1 MKIAVSSYSFSKSM
15 MRDNVSQS
23 DTISLAKEIGFDA
36 VEFADILN
44 EPDTDKKDHARK
56 LKEEC
61 DRLNMPVIVLAVS
74 ADLLY
79 GSDGDIEKEIAKAR
93 SNVDLAEILG
103 AKMMRHD
110 VCWQIKPGDLRF
122 RGYKA
127 ALSRLVYACKEI
139 TEYAREKGIRTM
151 VENHGFF
158 FQDVDRVESLLEEV
172 DDANFGLL
180 ADTGNFLCA
189 DQDPCYAI
197 GRLAPY
203 IFHVHAK
210 DFCVINGSSSD
221 GVKAA
226 KAGNAFIMTRSG
238 NYLKPTI
245 LGHGDVPLTQ
255 CLAILKSNGY
265 SGDITVEFEGME
277 DTTEALNAGLK
288 FLKLL

>member
-1 MKIAVSSYSFSKSM
+1 M

-44 EPDTDKKDHARK
+44 EPGTDKNDYARK

-61 DRLNMPVIVLAVS
+61 DRLNMPVLVLAVS

-93 SNVDLAEILG
+93 SHVDLAEILG

-122 RGYKA
+122 RGYKT
-127 ALSRLVYACKEI
+127 ALPRLAYACREI
-139 TEYAREKGIRTM
+139 TGYGREKGIKTM

-158 FQDVDRVESLLEEV
+158 FQDVDRVEALLEDV
-172 DDANFGLL
+172 DDQNFGLL
-180 ADTGNFLCA
+180 ADMGNFLCA

-210 DFCVINGSSSD
+210 DFGVISGSSSD
-221 GVKAA
+221 GSMAA
-226 KAGNAFIMTRSG
+226 KSGNAYIITRSG

-245 LGHGDVPLTQ
+245 IGHGDVPATQ
-255 CLAILKSNGY
+255 CLTILKANGY

-277 DTTEALNAGLK
+277 DTTEALKAGLK